1 MILTIICKKQYLNT
15 LLFCKALLVIVS
27 ISYAQEGTT
36 STIDSLK
43 KTLKH
48 SANINENVKTYFT
61 IADAFMDVDQ
71 YDSAQIWLN
80 KIVEALPTKQASV
93 SNYFLSSRQA
103 EVYYYNGLLRLGLQ
117 ESYRSLNIA
126 KTLHDSLLLADAYNF
141 IGLFYINLDS
151 NETAVPNFRKGIDF
165 LKEPPL
171 TTQYLGLSEPHHLY
185 GNLAEAFTNL
195 RKYDTAIFYA
205 KRSLQLAK
213 QSNLNRGIAVAQN
226 TIGDNYLKL
235 KLIDSAIFYYNASI
249 VAAEIG
255 KDFDIE
261 MLNYGGLS
269 KAFQMTNNK
278 ELALKAVDNGLTI
291 IKNYPIVN
299 NLFTNQFY
307 DDASFIYNSYNLL
320 PQLASVLQ
328 QKNNLLQKQIKS
340 NNGQMGII
348 LDAGLQNETRVLSLQ
363 VAQATQ
369 QSNIAKTRSYYLAA
383 LIVIGLL
390 AFVFYRYAIIQKLQ
404 KSRFRNKVSKDLHD
418 DVGSSL
424 SSLNVYSTV
433 AAEVLES
440 NPGKAKEML
449 QKISEQSVQLMENIG
464 DIVWSMKSSK
474 EETVNL
480 STKIKNFAS
489 DVLSAAE
496 INYQINVDE
505 SDDVSVKSITARRNI
520 LMIIKEAINNAVKY
534 SGASNITINIK
545 KADATFIINITDNGK
560 GFDVETKKETGNGL
574 SNMQKRAA
582 ELNGSVAI
590 LSSQEKGT
598 TITAFFP
605 LAALNNVGW

>member
-1 MILTIICKKQYLNT
+1 MILTIMCKKQYLNT
-15 LLFCKALLVIVS
+15 LLFCKALLVVVS

-48 SANINENVKTYFT
+48 NVNINENVKTYFT

-80 KIVEALPTKQASV
+80 KIAETLPTKQASV

-126 KTLHDSLLLADAYNF
+126 KALHDSLLLADAYNF

-195 RKYDTAIFYA
+195 SKYDTAIYYA

-213 QSNLNRGIAVAQN
+213 KINWNRGIAVAQN
-226 TIGDNYLKL
+226 TIGDNFLKL
-235 KLIDSAIFYYNASI
+235 KLVDSAIFYYNASI
-249 VAAEIG
+249 VVAQIG
-255 KDFDIE
+255 QDFDVE

-269 KAFQMTNNK
+269 KAFQMSNNK
-278 ELALKAVDNGLTI
+278 ALALKAVDKGLTI
-291 IKNYPIVN
+291 IKNHPIVN

-307 DDASFIYNSYNLL
+307 DDASFIYNSYNLH

-328 QKNNLLQKQIKS
+328 QKNNLLEKQIKS

-369 QSNIAKTRSYYLAA
+369 QSNIAKTRLYYLGA

-390 AFVFYRYAIIQKLQ
+390 AFAFYRYAIIQKLQ

-474 EETVNL
+474 EETINL

-534 SGASNITINIK
+534 SCASNIIINIK
-545 KADATFIINITDNGK
+545 KADTTFIINITDNGK

-590 LSSQEKGT
+590 LSSQGKGT
-598 TITAFFP
+598 TITALFP

>member
-1 MILTIICKKQYLNT
+1 MIFTIICKKQYLNT
-15 LLFCKALLVIVS
+15 LLICKAMLVVVS
-27 ISYAQEGTT
+27 ISYAQEGAT
-36 STIDSLK
+36 SKTDSLK
-43 KTLKH
+43 KTLIN
-48 SANINENVKTYFT
+48 SSNINENIKTYFS
-61 IADAFMDVDQ
+61 IADAFMDEDQ

-80 KIVEALPTKQASV
+80 KIAETLPAKKASV
-93 SNYFLSSRQA
+93 TNYFLSSRQA
-103 EVYYYNGLLRLGLQ
+103 EVYYYNGLLRLGLE
-117 ESYRSLNIA
+117 ESYRSLNVA

-151 NETAVPNFRKGIDF
+151 NETAVPNFRKGIAF
-165 LKEPPL
+165 LKQTPYP
-171 TTQYLGLSEPHHLY
+171 TQYLGLSEPHHLY

-195 RKYDTAIFYA
+195 NKYDTAIHYS
-205 KRSLQLAK
+205 KISLQLAK
-213 QSNLNRGIAVAQN
+213 QINLNRGIAVAQN
-226 TIGDNYLKL
+226 NIGDNFLKL

-249 VAAEIG
+249 VAAQLG
-255 KDFDIE
+255 QDFDVE

-269 KAFQMTNNK
+269 KAFQMSNNK
-278 ELALKAVDNGLTI
+278 ALALKALDNGLKL

-299 NLFTNQFY
+299 NLFTNKFY
-307 DDASFIYNSYNLL
+307 NDASFIYNYYSLQ

-328 QKNNLLQKQIKS
+328 QKNNLLQNQIKS
-340 NNGQMGII
+340 NNAQMGII
-348 LDAGLQNETRVLSLQ
+348 FNASLQNETRVLSLQ

-369 QSNIAKTRSYYLAA
+369 QSNITKTRLYYLAA
-383 LIVIGLL
+383 LIVIGIL

-433 AAEVLES
+433 AAKVLES

-449 QKISEQSVQLMENIG
+449 QKISEQSLQLMENIG

-505 SDDVSVKSITARRNI
+505 SDDVMVKSITARRNI

-534 SGASNITINIK
+534 SGASNIIITIK
-545 KADATFIINITDNGK
+545 KADCSFIINISDNGK
-560 GFDVETKKETGNGL
+560 GFDVEAKKDAGNGL
-574 SNMQKRAA
+574 INMQKRAA

-590 LSSQEKGT
+590 LSSDGKGT
-598 TITAFFP
+598 TITALFP
-605 LAALNNVGW
+605 LATLNNVGW

>member
-1 MILTIICKKQYLNT
+1 MIFTIICKKKYLST
-15 LLFCKALLVIVS
+15 LLICKVMLAIVS
-27 ISYAQEGTT
+27 ISYAQEGAT
-36 STIDSLK
+36 STTDSLK
-43 KTLKH
+43 KTLKN
-48 SANINENVKTYFT
+48 SSNINDNVKTYFT
-61 IADAFMDVDQ
+61 IADAFMNVDQ
-71 YDSAQIWLN
+71 YDSAQVWLN
-80 KIVEALPTKQASV
+80 KIAQTLPIKQASV

-126 KTLHDSLLLADAYNF
+126 KALHDSLLLADAYNF

-151 NETAVPNFRKGIDF
+151 NETAVPNFRKGIAF
-165 LKEPPL
+165 LKKTPNL
-171 TTQYLGLSEPHHLY
+171 TQHFGLSERHHLY
-185 GNLAEAFTNL
+185 GNLAEAFTKL
-195 RKYDTAIFYA
+195 SKYDTAIYYA
-205 KRSLQLAK
+205 KISLLLAR
-213 QSNLNRGIAVAQN
+213 QNNLNRGIAVAQN
-226 TIGDNYLKL
+226 NIGDNFLKL
-235 KLIDSAIFYYNASI
+235 KLIDSAIFYYNSSI
-249 VAAEIG
+249 VAAQIG
-255 KDFDIE
+255 QDFDVE

-269 KAFQMTNNK
+269 KAFQMSNNK
-278 ELALKAVDNGLTI
+278 ALALTALDNGLTV

-299 NLFTNQFY
+299 NLFSNQFY
-307 DDASFIYNSYNLL
+307 NDASFIYNYYNLQ

-348 LDAGLQNETRVLSLQ
+348 LNAGLQNETRVLSLQ

-369 QSNIAKTRSYYLAA
+369 QNNIAKTRLYYLAA
-383 LIVIGLL
+383 LIVIGVL

-404 KSRFRNKVSKDLHD
+404 KSRFRNKISKDLHD

-440 NPGKAKEML
+440 NPAKAKEML
-449 QKISEQSVQLMENIG
+449 QKISEQSVQVMENIG

-496 INYQINVDE
+496 IDYEINVDE
-505 SDDVSVKSITARRNI
+505 SDDVIVKSITARRNI

-534 SGASNITINIK
+534 SGASNVIINIK
-545 KADATFIINITDNGK
+545 KTDNTFIINIKDNGK
-560 GFDVETKKETGNGL
+560 GFDVEAKKETGNGL
-574 SNMQKRAA
+574 TNMQKRAA
-582 ELNGSVAI
+582 ELNGSIAI
-590 LSSQEKGT
+590 LSSQANGT
-598 TITAFFP
+598 TVTALFP

>member
-1 MILTIICKKQYLNT
+1 MIFIIIHKVQYLKT
-15 LLFCKALLVIVS
+15 LLICMAVLPILS
-27 ISYAQEGTT
+27 ISYSQLNVKSTT
-36 STIDSLK
+36 DSLK
-43 KTLKH
+43 KTLKNT
-48 SANINENVKTYFT
+48 SNNNDNLKTYFT

-80 KIVEALPTKQASV
+80 KIAETLPIKQPTV

-126 KTLHDSLLLADAYNF
+126 RTLNDSLLLADAYNF

-151 NETAVPNFRKGIDF
+151 NETAIPNFKKGIAF
-165 LKEPPL
+165 LKQAPYSA
-171 TTQYLGLSEPHHLY
+171 QYLGLSKPHHLY
-185 GNLAEAFTNL
+185 GNLAEAFTKL
-195 RKYDTAIFYA
+195 SKYDTAIYYA
-205 KRSLQLAK
+205 KISLELAK
-213 QSNLNRGIAVAQN
+213 QINWDRGIAVAQN
-226 TIGDNYLKL
+226 NIGDNFLKL
-235 KLIDSAIFYYNASI
+235 KLIDSAVFYYNASI
-249 VAAEIG
+249 VAARMGQE
-255 KDFDIE
+255 FDVE

-269 KAFQMTNNK
+269 KAFQLSNNK
-278 ELALKAVDNGLTI
+278 ALALNAIDNGLTI
-291 IKNYPIVN
+291 IKNHPIVN

-307 DDASFIYNSYNLL
+307 DDASFIYNSYNLQS
-320 PQLASVLQ
+320 QLASVLQ
-328 QKNNLLQKQIKS
+328 QKNSLLQKLIKG

-348 LDAGLQNETRVLSLQ
+348 LNASLQNETRVLSLQ
-363 VAQATQ
+363 VEQAIQ
-369 QSNIAKTRSYYLAA
+369 QNDIAKTRLYYLAA
-383 LIVIGLL
+383 LIVIGSV

-404 KSRFRNKVSKDLHD
+404 KSRLRNKISKDLHD

-433 AAEVLES
+433 AAKVMDS
-440 NPGKAKEML
+440 NPEKAKEML

-505 SDDVSVKSITARRNI
+505 SDDIIVKSITARRNI

-534 SGASNITINIK
+534 SGASNIIVGIK
-545 KADATFIINITDNGK
+545 KTGNTFIIDIKDNGK
-560 GFDVETKKETGNGL
+560 GFDVQAKKEAGNGL
-574 SNMQKRAA
+574 SNMQARY
-582 ELNGSVAI
+582 
-590 LSSQEKGT
+590 
-598 TITAFFP
+598 
-605 LAALNNVGW
+605 

>member
-291 IKNYPIVN
+291 IKNYPIVS

>member
-1 MILTIICKKQYLNT
+1 MILTIMCKKQYLNT
-15 LLFCKALLVIVS
+15 LLICKVMLVAVS
-27 ISYAQEGTT
+27 ISYAQERGT
-36 STIDSLK
+36 STTDSLK
-43 KTLKH
+43 KTLKN
-48 SANINENVKTYFT
+48 SSTINENVKTYFT

-80 KIVEALPTKQASV
+80 KIAETLPTKHASV

-117 ESYRSLNIA
+117 ESYRSLKIA
-126 KTLHDSLLLADAYNF
+126 KTLNDSLLLADAYNF

-151 NETAVPNFRKGIDF
+151 NEIAVPNFRKGIAF
-165 LKEPPL
+165 LKETPPP
-171 TTQYLGLSEPHHLY
+171 TQYLGLSEPHHLY

-195 RKYDTAIFYA
+195 SKYETAILYA
-205 KRSLQLAK
+205 KKSLQIAK
-213 QSNLNRGIAVAQN
+213 QSNLDRGIAVAQN
-226 TIGDNYLKL
+226 TIGDNFLKL
-235 KLIDSAIFYYNASI
+235 KLIDSAIFYYKASI
-249 VAAEIG
+249 VAAQIG
-255 KDFDIE
+255 KEFDVE

-269 KAFQMTNNK
+269 KAFQMSNHK
-278 ELALKAVDNGLTI
+278 ALALKALDNGLTV

-307 DDASFIYNSYNLL
+307 NDASFIYNYYNLH

-348 LDAGLQNETRVLSLQ
+348 LDAGLQNESRVLSLQ

-369 QSNIAKTRSYYLAA
+369 QSNIAKTRLYYLAT

-404 KSRFRNKVSKDLHD
+404 KSRFRNKISKDLHD

-433 AAEVLES
+433 AAELMES
-440 NPGKAKEML
+440 DPVKAKEML

-534 SGASNITINIK
+534 SGASNIIINIK
-545 KADATFIINITDNGK
+545 KADNAFIINIIDNGK
-560 GFDVETKKETGNGL
+560 GFDVEAKKETGNGL

-582 ELNGSVAI
+582 ELNGSVVI
-590 LSSQEKGT
+590 LSSQGKGT
-598 TITAFFP
+598 TITALFP
-605 LAALNNVGW
+605 LATLNNVGW

>member
-1 MILTIICKKQYLNT
+1 MILTIMCKKQYLNT
-15 LLFCKALLVIVS
+15 LLFCKALLVVVS

-48 SANINENVKTYFT
+48 NVNINVNAKTYFT

-80 KIVEALPTKQASV
+80 KIAETLPTKQASV

-126 KTLHDSLLLADAYNF
+126 KALHDSLLLADAYNF

-195 RKYDTAIFYA
+195 SKYDTAIYYA

-213 QSNLNRGIAVAQN
+213 KINWNRGIAVAQN
-226 TIGDNYLKL
+226 TIGDNFLKL
-235 KLIDSAIFYYNASI
+235 KLVDSAIFYYNASI
-249 VAAEIG
+249 VAAQIG
-255 KDFDIE
+255 QDFDVE

-269 KAFQMTNNK
+269 KAFQMSNNK
-278 ELALKAVDNGLTI
+278 ALALKAVDNGLTI
-291 IKNYPIVN
+291 IKNHPIVN

-307 DDASFIYNSYNLL
+307 NDASFIYNSYNLH

-328 QKNNLLQKQIKS
+328 QKNNLLEKQIKS

-369 QSNIAKTRSYYLAA
+369 QSNIAKTRLYYLAA

-440 NPGKAKEML
+440 NPSKAKEML

-474 EETVNL
+474 EETINL

-534 SGASNITINIK
+534 SGASNIIINIK
-545 KADATFIINITDNGK
+545 KADTTFIINITDNGK

-590 LSSQEKGT
+590 LSSQGKGT
-598 TITAFFP
+598 TITALFP